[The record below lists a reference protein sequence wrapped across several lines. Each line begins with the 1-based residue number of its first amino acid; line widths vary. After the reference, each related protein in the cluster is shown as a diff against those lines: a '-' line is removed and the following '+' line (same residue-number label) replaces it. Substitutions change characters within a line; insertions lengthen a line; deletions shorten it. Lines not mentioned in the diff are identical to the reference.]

1 MASLF
6 TLPLRN
12 LARNRRRHLATGAA
26 LAFGF
31 AASLLMNGYANSYLN
46 YLRVFTVYSS
56 QTGHLVLF
64 HHSDT
69 EEGARKTSFD
79 RSEQEKIGAILS
91 SEPSIAMYGSELSSP
106 GLIGNGCKSIP
117 FLARAASPQVLK
129 WTSDH
134 PEVERWAPHLVA
146 GGNTRG
152 IWNYPQELGAIAIGS
167 KMAESLGKIKVH
179 DEFPP
184 SGSAT
189 SPVQCDQAPG
199 ESPGVSGDANV
210 QLLSGTRDGRIGV
223 IDAEVVDHLS
233 TGFQDADRVAI
244 LMTQAH
250 LQKLLD
256 TEQVDR
262 LSVWLKDERQLAKV
276 SELLREKFRADGL
289 SVDSY
294 PWDDDRISPLYA
306 GSSSLLVTLIV
317 FASSVLAV
325 LIILSIFSTV
335 TITVLER
342 SREIGALRALGF
354 KSSLITRIF
363 LAEYGFLVVLSLI
376 AGGTIGTIMV
386 EIINHLHIP
395 FHPPG
400 VAVEMNL
407 FLVPDIG
414 YALLTG
420 AIFIFISHQT
430 VWLAVR
436 SKVKE
441 SIPGLLARVA
451 R

>member
-1 MASLF
+1 MASLL

-31 AASLLMNGYANSYLN
+31 AASVLMNGYANSYLN
-46 YLRVFTVYSS
+46 YLRVFTVYYS

-69 EEGARKTSFD
+69 EEGARKTSLD

-91 SEPSIAMYGSELSSP
+91 SEPRVAMYGSELSSP

-134 PEVERWAPHLVA
+134 PEVERWAPSLA
-146 GGNTRG
+146 SGGKTRG

-184 SGSAT
+184 GVSAP
-189 SPVQCDQAPG
+189 SPVQCDQTGGSA
-199 ESPGVSGDANV
+199 GVSGDANV

-223 IDAEVVDHLS
+223 IDGEVVGHLG
-233 TGFQDADRVAI
+233 TGYQDADRVAI

-262 LSVWLKDERQLAKV
+262 ISVWLKDERQLTKV
-276 SELLREKFRADGL
+276 SELLRKKFRADGL

-294 PWDDDRISPLYA
+294 SWDDDRISPLYS

-325 LIILSIFSTV
+325 LIILSVFSTV

-354 KSSLITRIF
+354 KSSIITRIF
-363 LAEYGFLVVLSLI
+363 LAEYGFLVVLSLV
-376 AGGTIGTIMV
+376 AGGAIGAIIV
-386 EIINHLHIP
+386 EVINHLHIP

-400 VAVEMNL
+400 VAAEMNL

-420 AIFIFISHQT
+420 VIFIFISNQT